1 MVKISGQLDF
11 FSGNWKQGVKTSKK
25 KSKMLKKLT
34 NLLKYCIEKCEN
46 LKIIFRVSV
55 HDKYKL
61 FQACSL
67 NFMV

>member
-1 MVKISGQLDF
+1 
-11 FSGNWKQGVKTSKK
+11 
-25 KSKMLKKLT
+25 MLKKLT

-67 NFMV
+67 NFMVWSSHLEDLWGQMYW